1 MVQDPDRNANER
13 DQDVLLNT
21 HALDMV
27 TLPGGRVS
35 TESEADMIRGVLD
48 ANEIPSLLIRA
59 AQYPVLGFAIQV
71 PRGLVGKAEQVV
83 AEALAAG
90 PEAAAEA
97 EAQTEPK
104 L

>member
-1 MVQDPDRNANER
+1 MAQDPNE
-13 DQDVLLNT
+13 DVFLNT

-27 TLPGGRVS
+27 TMPGGRVS

-48 ANEIPSLLIRA
+48 ANQVPSLLIRA
-59 AQYPVLGFAIQV
+59 AQYPNLGFEVQV
-71 PRGLVGKAEQVV
+71 PRGLVGKAEEAL

-97 EAQTEPK
+97 EAESEK
-104 L
+104 